1 MAKGKSL
8 NATPRSVAPVKPRGA
23 QVNVHV
29 DLRDGA
35 WVVRVRRS
43 IKSSHETRKE
53 AVDAALELARRTEV
67 DVVVHEPDGRVR
79 VRLSGSKADKLMFD
93 LWTSIRENLHLWRS

>member
-1 MAKGKSL
+1 
-8 NATPRSVAPVKPRGA
+8 
-23 QVNVHV
+23 VNVHV

-43 IKSSHETRKE
+43 IKSTHETRRE

-67 DVVVHEPDGRVR
+67 DVVVHESDGRVR
-79 VRLSGSKADKLMFD
+79 VRLSGLIVNKMLFD
-93 LWTSIRENLHLWRS
+93 MWTSIRENPELWEF